1 MGAVMI
7 EVVQTSPLMS
17 VQDAGRKHWRHM
29 GVPAAGMMDTPALQ
43 SANMLLGNLAD
54 AAALEITFGPVQ
66 IRFHDCRQIVLMG
79 TDMAAQ
85 LLSQDFGVVNHY
97 LTPGFMHTVPA
108 GHVLSLSA
116 APVPGQ
122 RACLAIAGGIDVP
135 VVLGSRSTD
144 LINGFGGLEG
154 RALKTGD
161 TLNLGETT
169 TRFVSSTLPYLGG
182 GVRQRAFSTTLRTVR
197 ATDYE
202 VFDERAR
209 SALWQTNWQITA
221 LSNRMGLR
229 LAGEA
234 LLTDGQPLRSST
246 GVLPGMIQVPSDGQ
260 PIILGN
266 DAQTTGGYPCLASV
280 ISADLWQLAYLT
292 PGTVI
297 NFVEV
302 SIAEAQGLR
311 ALQAREQE
319 ILAMSLQRLR
329 GAAAA
334 NADANADKQ
343 EKTA

>member
-1 MGAVMI
+1 MLDI
-7 EVVQTSPLMS
+7 IQTSPLMS

-29 GVPAAGMMDTPALQ
+29 GVPAAGMMDTLALE
-43 SANMLLGNLAD
+43 SANMLLGNPAD
-54 AAALEITFGPVQ
+54 AAGLEITFGPLQ
-66 IRFHDCRQIVLMG
+66 IRFEDDRQLVLMG

-85 LLSQDFGVVNHY
+85 LLAPDRSVVKNY
-97 LTPGFMHTVPA
+97 LSPGFVHTVPA
-108 GHVLSLSA
+108 DHVLSLSA
-116 APVPGQ
+116 ARVPGQ
-122 RACLAIAGGIDVP
+122 RACMAIAGGIEVP
-135 VVLGSRSTD
+135 MVLGSRSTD
-144 LINGFGGLEG
+144 LINGFGGLQG
-154 RALKTGD
+154 RALKAGD
-161 TLNLGETT
+161 TLSLGRHTAT
-169 TRFVSSTLPYLGG
+169 PISACLPYLGG
-182 GVRQRAFSTTLRTVR
+182 GVRQRAFATTLRTVR

-209 SALWQTNWQITA
+209 SALWQTSWHITS

-297 NFVEV
+297 NFKEV

-311 ALQAREQE
+311 ALQVREQE

-329 GAAAA
+329 GAAA
-334 NADANADKQ
+334 DADKQ

>member
-1 MGAVMI
+1 MLDI
-7 EVVQTSPLMS
+7 IQTSPLTS

-29 GVPAAGMMDTPALQ
+29 GVPTAGMMDTLALQ
-43 SANMLLGNLAD
+43 SANMLLGNPAD
-54 AAALEITFGPVQ
+54 AAGLEITFGPLQ
-66 IRFHDCRQIVLMG
+66 IRFGDDRQLVLMG

-85 LLSQDFGVVNHY
+85 LLAPDRSVVKNY
-97 LTPGFMHTVPA
+97 LSPGFVHTVPA
-108 GHVLSLSA
+108 GHVLSLNA
-116 APVPGQ
+116 ARVPGQ
-122 RACLAIAGGIDVP
+122 RACMAIAGGIEVP
-135 VVLGSRSTD
+135 MVLGSRSTD
-144 LINGFGGLEG
+144 LINGFGGLQG

-161 TLNLGETT
+161 TLSLGRPTAAPI
-169 TRFVSSTLPYLGG
+169 SACLPYFGG

-202 VFDERAR
+202 VFNERAR

-329 GAAAA
+329 GAAA
-334 NADANADKQ
+334 DKQ
-343 EKTA
+343 EKIA